1 MTTTN
6 WSDSRSVP
14 QMVFGSGNLPRGA
27 PLSASSGIERSRR
40 PDRPEYLDLTILLQD
55 HLTASRYRQTHPLHP
70 RAAQAACDVMHDVKA
85 VEAADTLDGPAV
97 GAKMRES
104 PVNDRFTWASG
115 GLVFG
120 PRAASSSRAT
130 PRRSAAGRR
139 RIGGYRSAT
148 AGAWAR
154 QAHAITN
161 YELP

>member
-1 MTTTN
+1 MTTFN
-6 WSDSRSVP
+6 WSDNRSVP

-55 HLTASRYRQTHPLHP
+55 HLTASRYRRTHPLHP
-70 RAAQAACDVMHDVKA
+70 RAAQAAGDVMHDVKA

-104 PVNDRFTWASG
+104 PVTIVSRGPAA
-115 GLVFG
+115 GLYLG
-120 PRAASSSRAT
+120 PGRHRAAA
-130 PRRSAAGRR
+130 PLLHAQLLVGAELAA
-139 RIGGYRSAT
+139 RSAT

-154 QAHAITN
+154 PSPCDH
-161 YELP
+161 EL